1 MKKEAAFDS
10 AANNNNGS
18 NYPQKRRVAGLVS
31 TDPAYQSSFG
41 KQPSGSQ
48 NTLSKL
54 LSQGSGGANIN
65 SSNIVTERGFLT
77 TK

>member
-10 AANNNNGS
+10 AASNNNSNN
-18 NYPQKRRVAGLVS
+18 NYPQKRRVAGLVT
-31 TDPAYQSSFG
+31 TDQNYSLTVG

-54 LSQGSGGANIN
+54 LSQGSNGVNIN
-65 SSNIVTERGFLT
+65 SSSVV
-77 TK
+77 